1 LDVLYDMVVSPVLMR
16 VRPEP
21 MRFATRTRTLSTGAV
36 FLVEFLGD
44 GCVAD
49 PARSTYTVH

>member
-1 LDVLYDMVVSPVLMR
+1 MVVSPVLMR